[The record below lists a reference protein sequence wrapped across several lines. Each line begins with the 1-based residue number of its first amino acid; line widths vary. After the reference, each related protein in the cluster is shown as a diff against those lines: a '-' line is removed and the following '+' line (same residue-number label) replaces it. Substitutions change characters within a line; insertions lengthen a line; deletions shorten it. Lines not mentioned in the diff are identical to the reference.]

1 MYSSE
6 LPSLSWPSRPQETN
20 TTALLGQDKFYPWAS
35 WCFLGPV
42 DPRGEKHSSA
52 PVLYTYDRRILFT
65 ASGTGRLGTIMILEA
80 RVLPRTMKHWAGQNN
95 PRMVPGRWAL
105 LWWINRWH
113 DMGKWER
120 MGRKNGSCSVD
131 RDTPVEVKVVRS
143 WLRCATW
150 LPLKAMV
157 RACFQG
163 SCLGGSD
170 AAAVCAFVHGFWY
183 HWRSRG
189 KACIALSLPLTG
201 CNITSWST
209 LERGSYNSSGWHNE
223 VRRGM
228 VELAQRAWERKRR
241 SCLPCDEEKMPPL
254 IPGAVGGIW
263 SNLSPTVALRRTGS
277 MPHLGTT
284 GKLTFLNRGTGGPPW
299 GCKRGIACPTFLIW
313 V

>member
-6 LPSLSWPSRPQETN
+6 LPSLSWPSGPQETI

-35 WCFLGPV
+35 WCFFRPGGPQK
-42 DPRGEKHSSA
+42 RSIALSQFSI
-52 PVLYTYDRRILFT
+52 LRDRRILFT
-65 ASGTGRLGTIMILEA
+65 ASGTGRLGTIIILQG

-120 MGRKNGSCSVD
+120 MGRKNGSCPVD
-131 RDTPVEVKVVRS
+131 RDIPVEVKVVRS
-143 WLRCATW
+143 WLSCATW
-150 LPLKAMV
+150 LPPKAMV
-157 RACFQG
+157 WVCFQD
-163 SCLGGSD
+163 SWLGGSD
-170 AAAVCAFVHGFWY
+170 VAAVCVVVHGFWY

-189 KACIALSLPLTG
+189 KGCIALSLPLTG

-209 LERGSYNSSGWHNE
+209 LEKGSYNSSGWHNE
-223 VRRGM
+223 VQRGM
-228 VELAQRAWERKRR
+228 GELALRTWEQKRR

-254 IPGAVGGIW
+254 ISRAVGGIW

-284 GKLTFLNRGTGGPPW
+284 GNWHF
-299 GCKRGIACPTFLIW
+299 
-313 V
+313 